1 MVCRQREVSAVDAHN
16 ALDFVLRLL
25 VCNIIIVS
33 FVDSL
38 CELLHSMAEL
48 VDTYGSDLSAERYN
62 VVLAFLCE
70 QEILCPDDFI
80 GLRPF
85 AEMSG
90 VDALHQQEIKI
101 LETIAA
107 DVQGKS
113 SRKRVR
119 DSQALC
125 NCIACARC

>member
-1 MVCRQREVSAVDAHN
+1 MKCQPSMRTTLWILCCARSFAT
-16 ALDFVLRLL
+16 L
-25 VCNIIIVS
+25 IIIVS

>member
-1 MVCRQREVSAVDAHN
+1 MRTTLWILCCACSFATV
-16 ALDFVLRLL
+16 
-25 VCNIIIVS
+25 IIVS

-48 VDTYGSDLSAERYN
+48 VDAYGSDLTAERYN

-70 QEILCPDDFI
+70 QEILCSDDFI

-90 VDALHQQEIKI
+90 VDVLNKQEIKI

-107 DVQGKS
+107 EVQGKS